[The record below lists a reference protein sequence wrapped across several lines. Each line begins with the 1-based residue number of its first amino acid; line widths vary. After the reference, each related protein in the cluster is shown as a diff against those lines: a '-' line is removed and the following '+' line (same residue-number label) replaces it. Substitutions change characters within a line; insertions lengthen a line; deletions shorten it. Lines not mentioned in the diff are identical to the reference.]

1 MADIIDFFRR
11 ERPAEDASSR
21 IQWVLAGLGNPGPRY
36 EGTRHNAGFRALD
49 GIAAD
54 AGVRIDRSRFH
65 GLSAEATVAGRRVLL
80 LKPQTFMNLSGE
92 SIGEALAWY
101 KLPAARLIV
110 FCDDVSLAPGR
121 LRMRGRGSAGGH
133 NGLKDIIRVLGSDE
147 FPRVRIGVGSPEH
160 PGYDLADWVL
170 SRISGPEFDDA
181 LARAQEA
188 ASVIVSEG
196 VPAAMNRFNAAA
208 PKP

>member
-1 MADIIDFFRR
+1 MADIINFFRR

-49 GIAAD
+49 GIAEK

-65 GLSAEATVAGRRVLL
+65 GLSAEAAVAGRRVLL

-121 LRMRGRGSAGGH
+121 LRVRGRGSAGGH

>member
-49 GIAAD
+49 GIAEK

-65 GLSAEATVAGRRVLL
+65 GLSAEAAVAGRRVLL

-121 LRMRGRGSAGGH
+121 LRVRGRGSAGGH

-196 VPAAMNRFNAAA
+196 VPAAMNGFNAAA

>member
-101 KLPAARLIV
+101 KLPASRLIV

-121 LRMRGRGSAGGH
+121 LRVRGRGSAGGH

>member
-49 GIAAD
+49 GIAEK

-65 GLSAEATVAGRRVLL
+65 GLSAEASVAGRRVLL

-101 KLPAARLIV
+101 KLPASRLIV

-121 LRMRGRGSAGGH
+121 LRVRGRGSAGGH